1 MHLRILSDHYNQVLK
16 KLFVSPLEWLKTCFD
31 AYFHITRFKSL
42 KNYFFHLW
50 SGKKRVFYAFPGHQ
64 NQVLKYLFFHVWG
77 GQKRVFMHLR
87 ILPYHQNQVLK
98 KLFFHLW
105 SGKKRVLTHFLA
117 TRIKSLIKYFF
128 HLWSGFFNVW
138 SGWKVFLCIG
148 VYFQTTRIKSLK
160 NYLFHLWSG

>member
-1 MHLRILSDHYNQVLK
+1 VFLCICTYFQITRIKSLGKTFLKWLKSVFLHLRILPDHQNQVLK

-98 KLFFHLW
+98 KNFFSPLEWYKTCFDAFPGHQNQVLNKLFFSPLEW
-105 SGKKRVLTHFLA
+105 
-117 TRIKSLIKYFF
+117 FF
-128 HLWSGFFNVW
+128 
-138 SGWKVFLCIG
+138 
-148 VYFQTTRIKSLK
+148 
-160 NYLFHLWSG
+160 

>member
-1 MHLRILSDHYNQVLK
+1 MHLRILPDHQNQVLKKLFVSPLEWLKTCFDAFAQSTKFKSFTSEVVEKCFLHLRILPDHQNQVLK

-98 KLFFHLW
+98 KLFFSPLEW
-105 SGKKRVLTHFLA
+105 
-117 TRIKSLIKYFF
+117 
-128 HLWSGFFNVW
+128 
-138 SGWKVFLCIG
+138 
-148 VYFQTTRIKSLK
+148 
-160 NYLFHLWSG
+160 